1 MAGKSS
7 VTEVVGARLP
17 HELVA
22 WIDGQPGSRTDI
34 VDRALRFYRENVNA
48 LSDVVPMVE
57 TVRTV
62 DAEELNELARA
73 KNRANR
79 KGTKK

>member
-1 MAGKSS
+1 
-7 VTEVVGARLP
+7 
-17 HELVA
+17 
-22 WIDGQPGSRTDI
+22 
-34 VDRALRFYRENVNA
+34 
-48 LSDVVPMVE
+48 MVE